1 MRILGT
7 IPHPRCRIQIF
18 QYGNRFSLKIEAG
31 LYEQIFKFRES
42 QLIQS
47 IDDVIRLADTD
58 FINSMVAHFDTMH
71 HFSGEAWSRFAVG
84 AVAEEAWEEII

>member
-7 IPHPRCRIQIF
+7 IPHAHCRIQIF

-31 LYEQIFKFRES
+31 LYEQTFKFRES

-47 IDDVIRLADTD
+47 IDDVIRLADAT
-58 FINSMVAHFDTMH
+58 FIDNIVAHFDTMH
-71 HFSGEAWSRFAVG
+71 RFSGEAWARFAHTE
-84 AVAEEAWEEII
+84 AQEEAWEEII

>member
-7 IPHPRCRIQIF
+7 IPHPHCRIQIF

-58 FINSMVAHFDTMH
+58 FDTMH
-71 HFSGEAWSRFAVG
+71 RFSGEAWSRFAVG
-84 AVAEEAWEEII
+84 AVVEEVWEEII